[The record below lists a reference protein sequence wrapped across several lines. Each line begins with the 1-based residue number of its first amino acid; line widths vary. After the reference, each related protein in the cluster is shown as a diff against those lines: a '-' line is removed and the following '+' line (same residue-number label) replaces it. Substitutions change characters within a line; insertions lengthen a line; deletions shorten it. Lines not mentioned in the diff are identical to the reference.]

1 MSEFQYEEHS
11 FVGEDDLKAIR
22 ESLQKAPQAIYD
34 AEKKMG
40 QADNDYQ
47 KQKLTC
53 TTREDGLYLT
63 VEGKTVQDKKSA
75 VAKLMEQDYI
85 ELLDKQLALFN
96 AKAEY
101 NKQVNIFAA
110 VRKDAGLIE
119 ASIKAKL

>member
-11 FVGEDDLKAIR
+11 FVGVEEIKAIR
-22 ESLQKAPQAIYD
+22 EALDKAPKAIYD
-34 AEKKMG
+34 AEKALAT
-40 QADNDYQ
+40 ADISYQ
-47 KQKLTC
+47 KAKLTC
-53 TTREDGLYLT
+53 TTKEDGLYLT

-75 VAKLMEQDYI
+75 VAKQMENDYI
-85 ELLDKQLALFN
+85 ALLDKQLELFN

-110 VRKDAGLIE
+110 VRKEAGLVE